1 MQSSISSF
9 FWKAVYITLYHC
21 WTKRDVLSLTFEL
34 RFKTWWSF
42 CWSCFSWYHWE
53 KKYLWIQSYNVFSQ
67 HNNKLSF
74 GLLQQLA
81 DEIDL
86 QIIRNYDAAG
96 AIDRTTSEK
105 RFEKDHCYLLSIIA
119 ICYLLSVKPLLIIF
133 CKETN
138 NSVSP
143 TFQQQKRW
151 QLKDE
156 KHMGR

>member
-34 RFKTWWSF
+34 RYKTWWSF
-42 CWSCFSWYHWE
+42 CWSE
-53 KKYLWIQSYNVFSQ
+53 KKNKYLWIQSYNVFSQ

-81 DEIDL
+81 DEVDL

-119 ICYLLSVKPLLIIF
+119 IYLLSVKPLLIIF
-133 CKETN
+133 WKETH

-143 TFQQQKRW
+143 TLQQRKRW

-156 KHMGR
+156 KHMGC